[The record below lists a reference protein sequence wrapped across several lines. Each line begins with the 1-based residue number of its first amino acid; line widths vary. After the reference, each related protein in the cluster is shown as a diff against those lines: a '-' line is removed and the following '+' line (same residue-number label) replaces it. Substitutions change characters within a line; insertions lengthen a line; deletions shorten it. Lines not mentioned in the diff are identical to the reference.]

1 MDTPAAE
8 AIRPAADEKGP
19 GIMLASTAPLVDLPR
34 PLGPVDQPRLERAV
48 REMLLAIGE
57 DPEREGLLD
66 TPARVARSWS
76 ELFAGLRDEPGRH
89 LARTF
94 AAESD
99 DLVSL
104 RDIEFSSFCEHH
116 LLPVFGRAHIAYLP
130 SGRRV
135 VGLSKLART
144 VEVYARRPQ
153 LQERFTAQVADALME
168 HLAPRGVLVVVE
180 AEHMCMKMR
189 GVRKEWPVMTTIAHR
204 GELSHDREQR
214 AEVLALLGFGGS
226 AAPRRD
232 ARPRAGATEGPSDSP
247 TRPLHLV

>member
-1 MDTPAAE
+1 MTP
-8 AIRPAADEKGP
+8 
-19 GIMLASTAPLVDLPR
+19 ASTAPLLDLTRLASAPARAPAAQISSAVDT
-34 PLGPVDQPRLERAV
+34 QRLERAV
-48 REMLLAIGE
+48 REMLIAIGE
-57 DPEREGLLD
+57 DPDRDGLVD
-66 TPARVARSWS
+66 TPARVARSWA

-94 AAESD
+94 AAESE
-99 DLVSL
+99 DLVTL

-116 LLPVFGRAHIAYLP
+116 LLPVFGRVHVAYLP
-130 SGRRV
+130 SQRRV

-153 LQERFTAQVADALME
+153 LQERFTAQIADALME

-204 GELSHDREQR
+204 GELSADREQR
-214 AEVLALLGFGGS
+214 TEVLALLGFGG
-226 AAPRRD
+226 AAPRRT
-232 ARPRAGATEGPSDSP
+232 APRRLPDSP
-247 TRPLHLV
+247 EHGSPTIPLHLV